1 MVHDISQLIEDKY
14 MLSREVKH
22 KELLALQAQIN
33 PHFLY
38 NTLELI
44 NAMAIE
50 IENAILHG
58 IMEKD
63 DEEGCIRV
71 TARREEEDVVIEV
84 TDDGD
89 NIYKETGGYGIRNV
103 EERLKL
109 SYGNIY
115 ALKIIKKVTKM
126 SRKSYVTKLD
136 ASPVFTF
143 VSYTIMT
150 LIAVIC
156 VLPFVVL
163 IAGAFSLEEFGFARR
178 VLVSWPRDFSFDAF
192 KYIFQY
198 PENVL
203 SAYKVSVIVT
213 VIGTTLSLLLSTLA
227 AYVIS
232 RKELKHRNKLAFFLF
247 FTTLFNGGLAPYY
260 IWITNN
266 LKLSNTYAVL
276 IFGSDVNVMY
286 ILILRSFIKESVPE
300 PLVESAKMD
309 GAGDLRIF
317 FQMVLPLLK
326 PALASIGIF
335 TVLAY
340 WNDWWTPMMFTTK
353 DHLVPLQYLL
363 YKMLSSTTFGGYV
376 PLAMTVIATG
386 PILLVFP
393 FDQKYFV
400 SGITIGSVKG

>member
-1 MVHDISQLIEDKY
+1 
-14 MLSREVKH
+14 
-22 KELLALQAQIN
+22 
-33 PHFLY
+33 
-38 NTLELI
+38 
-44 NAMAIE
+44 
-50 IENAILHG
+50 
-58 IMEKD
+58 
-63 DEEGCIRV
+63 
-71 TARREEEDVVIEV
+71 
-84 TDDGD
+84 
-89 NIYKETGGYGIRNV
+89 
-103 EERLKL
+103 
-109 SYGNIY
+109 
-115 ALKIIKKVTKM
+115 M

-163 IAGAFSLEEFGFARR
+163 IAGAFSSESS
-178 VLVSWPRDFSFDAF
+178 VLREGYWFWPRDFSFDAF

-276 IFGSDVNVMY
+276 ILVPMFNVMY

-363 YKMLSSTTFGGYV
+363 YKMLSSINLSAAMSQYVSNVDAPKETFK
-376 PLAMTVIATG
+376 LAMTVIATG

-393 FDQKYFV
+393 FAQKYFV